1 MNDNEARAR
10 VLIDTQLADLG
21 WDIHDSNAVRYEV
34 ALPDRGGFADY
45 VLCDRHGR
53 ALAVIEAK
61 RFSTDPGSATAQAR
75 HYAEQLGVPYIFLAN
90 GRETL
95 FWEWQREAFPRAV
108 KTFFKQD
115 DLERRAATL
124 VLRVEPGGVPIDTRI
139 AGRDYQIACI
149 DTLCRE
155 MASGRRKLLVEMAT
169 GTGKTRT
176 AAALIKRLF
185 QANAITRVLFLVDR
199 IPLARQAVDALTEH
213 LPDYPAYVLRGGGFR
228 DEKRITVTT
237 LQSMVNIY
245 RDYSSGYFD
254 LVVSDECH
262 RSIYGKWSGVLK
274 HFDGI
279 QIGLTATPCV
289 ARPEDLGDD
298 EDGLTVRDT
307 LRFFE
312 VERPTFSYRLRQA
325 IAEGHL
331 APYQIYKAKTV
342 RTAAEGGFTVTRD
355 ELDWTA
361 MDSATHAELTLL
373 FDNRSTLVVDPTALE
388 RRFTIPERNRAIVRE
403 FRKVYDHGYLDKQ
416 SVLRKPLIGK
426 TIVFAVTKRHAAFL
440 AELFDQA
447 FADRKTDP
455 ADRYADYVVS
465 GLGPDDSADGLTKI
479 QRFKKERFPQ
489 ILVSVNMLDTGFD
502 CPEVVN
508 LVFARYTRSTI
519 LYQQMRGRGTRK
531 LSGKPLFTLFDFVGV
546 SDLHGDADTWGEG
559 GVVRETPRR
568 APPTPRRLLALDIDD
583 RIDPT
588 TREWIT
594 LDEDGNIV
602 RPAASE
608 QRAAELGARFEAWR
622 LQQSGLDA
630 EAERWLT
637 LLGNQ
642 IRANADTLDEILPEH
657 FACFHVFENMG
668 GLHEARRVF
677 GGAAPLEALL
687 DSLNGALFADNAALP
702 TADDASAPPPT

>member
-1 MNDNEARAR
+1 
-10 VLIDTQLADLG
+10 
-21 WDIHDSNAVRYEV
+21 
-34 ALPDRGGFADY
+34 
-45 VLCDRHGR
+45 
-53 ALAVIEAK
+53 
-61 RFSTDPGSATAQAR
+61 
-75 HYAEQLGVPYIFLAN
+75 
-90 GRETL
+90 
-95 FWEWQREAFPRAV
+95 
-108 KTFFKQD
+108 
-115 DLERRAATL
+115 
-124 VLRVEPGGVPIDTRI
+124 
-139 AGRDYQIACI
+139 
-149 DTLCRE
+149 
-155 MASGRRKLLVEMAT
+155 
-169 GTGKTRT
+169 
-176 AAALIKRLF
+176 
-185 QANAITRVLFLVDR
+185 
-199 IPLARQAVDALTEH
+199 
-213 LPDYPAYVLRGGGFR
+213 
-228 DEKRITVTT
+228 
-237 LQSMVNIY
+237 
-245 RDYSSGYFD
+245 
-254 LVVSDECH
+254 
-262 RSIYGKWSGVLK
+262 
-274 HFDGI
+274 
-279 QIGLTATPCV
+279 
-289 ARPEDLGDD
+289 
-298 EDGLTVRDT
+298 
-307 LRFFE
+307 
-312 VERPTFSYRLRQA
+312 
-325 IAEGHL
+325 
-331 APYQIYKAKTV
+331 
-342 RTAAEGGFTVTRD
+342 
-355 ELDWTA
+355 
-361 MDSATHAELTLL
+361 
-373 FDNRSTLVVDPTALE
+373 
-388 RRFTIPERNRAIVRE
+388 
-403 FRKVYDHGYLDKQ
+403 
-416 SVLRKPLIGK
+416 VLRKPLIGK
-426 TIVFAVTKRHAAFL
+426 TVVFAVTKRHAAFL